1 MALTAAQLWKAE
13 ILWWL
18 LTLLVVA
25 GVLLP
30 IYLYAPGYPFF
41 GLNALYIVGFITLT
55 RYTFL
60 LRFTFVARRQTLKL
74 ALIFLS
80 IPLVFLLVQEL
91 NLFQTFFD
99 EEGQE
104 ALLGVPLGRADLRMV
119 RYVHS
124 EMLLFGTGC
133 IIAAVVFPL
142 RLVLSVWRT
151 RNRGTV

>member
-1 MALTAAQLWKAE
+1 MSLTNAQLWKAE
-13 ILWWL
+13 LLWWL
-18 LTLLVVA
+18 LTLLITA

-30 IYLYAPGYPFF
+30 IYLYSPAYPFF
-41 GLNALYIVGFITLT
+41 AINAVYIAGFITFT
-55 RYTFL
+55 RYAFL
-60 LRFTFVARRQTLKL
+60 LRFTFLARRQALKL
-74 ALIFLS
+74 IFIFLS
-80 IPLVFLLVQEL
+80 IPVVFLLVQEL
-91 NLFQTFFD
+91 NLFQTFYD

-133 IIAAVVFPL
+133 IIAAVVLSL